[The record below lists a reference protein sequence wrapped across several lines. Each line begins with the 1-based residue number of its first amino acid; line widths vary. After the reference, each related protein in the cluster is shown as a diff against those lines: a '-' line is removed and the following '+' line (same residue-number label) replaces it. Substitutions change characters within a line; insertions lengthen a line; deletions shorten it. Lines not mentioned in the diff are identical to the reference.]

1 MWFSAFCVFCDIPIL
16 KIVLC
21 LIQVATYVFLL
32 TIKFSNEKME
42 SLTAEKARANSTT
55 DYYPLHKMK
64 IFIFTNNIQ

>member
-1 MWFSAFCVFCDIPIL
+1 
-16 KIVLC
+16 
-21 LIQVATYVFLL
+21 
-32 TIKFSNEKME
+32 ME